1 MSIDI
6 SIPETI
12 IISEHEVRMTLASQ
26 LFDRGLISS
35 GQGAAIVGISKR
47 AFIELLGK
55 YNVSP
60 FQYTIDEILEDVSQ
74 GE

>member
-12 IISEHEVRMTLASQ
+12 TISEHEVRMTLASQ

-60 FQYTIDEILEDVSQ
+60 FQYAIDEILEDVSQ

>member
-12 IISEHEVRMTLASQ
+12 TISEHEVRMTLASQ

>member
-12 IISEHEVRMTLASQ
+12 TISEHEVRMTLASQ

-55 YNVSP
+55 YNISP